1 MKDVKLRL
9 KKKKKKEKKKPQEK
23 LIKQIYSWHIKS
35 TKKQNKKLKIS
46 RGEKK
51 IISKEATEK
60 LRNSNNGNQRT
71 MNCLISAKRKLLV
84 QNSTFS

>member
-9 KKKKKKEKKKPQEK
+9 KKKKKKKPQEK

-51 IISKEATEK
+51 IISKEATVREVAQQQQWK
-60 LRNSNNGNQRT
+60 PENNELSYQ
-71 MNCLISAKRKLLV
+71 C
-84 QNSTFS
+84 

>member
-1 MKDVKLRL
+1 MSSSDS
-9 KKKKKKEKKKPQEK
+9 KKKKKKPQEK

-51 IISKEATEK
+51 IISKEATVREVA
-60 LRNSNNGNQRT
+60 NSNNGNQRT

-84 QNSTFS
+84 QNSTSS